1 MPPKGTK
8 RARAGRLAAVTT
20 RSASARRS
28 ASPSPVP
35 SGAGHDDLD
44 DDFDDD
50 FDDDLDQA
58 EAHPTMRDLYALLKE
73 QTKRMEEQT
82 QRIAEL
88 ASRSQ
93 DGASSSSRDP
103 VKSIEDD
110 ARALLS
116 VALSDSASQRYQN
129 YDVKLKVQEDIKEKS
144 RYNVLERIAAFAS
157 EGIIPDGDVFD
168 ELPRNVQHLLDRA
181 QTVFFR
187 IEELSSQRVAKLDV
201 EIQIAVWIDQL
212 GPAFKEVFERV
223 HANHGGGIDSIQ
235 KSITEAVACLRAQRD
250 LQAPR
255 GGGGSGGGG
264 GGGGGRG
271 RSGGGGGRSD
281 SGGGGGGSGRG
292 DRPSR
297 GSGSGNDGQSGG
309 GGRSGRGAG
318 GSGTGGA
325 GRGGGG
331 GRGNG
336 TTASSGP

>member
-1 MPPKGTK
+1 
-8 RARAGRLAAVTT
+8 
-20 RSASARRS
+20 
-28 ASPSPVP
+28 
-35 SGAGHDDLD
+35 
-44 DDFDDD
+44 
-50 FDDDLDQA
+50 
-58 EAHPTMRDLYALLKE
+58 MRDLYALLKE
-73 QTKRMEEQT
+73 QT

-88 ASRSQ
+88 ESRSQ

-116 VALSDSASQRYQN
+116 AALSDSASQRYQN

-181 QTVFFR
+181 QTALFR

-255 GGGGSGGGG
+255 GGGG
-264 GGGGGRG
+264 GRG

-325 GRGGGG
+325 GRGGG
-331 GRGNG
+331 
-336 TTASSGP
+336 

>member
-1 MPPKGTK
+1 
-8 RARAGRLAAVTT
+8 
-20 RSASARRS
+20 
-28 ASPSPVP
+28 
-35 SGAGHDDLD
+35 
-44 DDFDDD
+44 
-50 FDDDLDQA
+50 
-58 EAHPTMRDLYALLKE
+58 MRDLYALLKE
-73 QTKRMEEQT
+73 QT

-88 ASRSQ
+88 ESRSQ

-181 QTVFFR
+181 QTALFR

-223 HANHGGGIDSIQ
+223 HANHGGGIESIQ

-255 GGGGSGGGG
+255 GGGGSGGG

-325 GRGGGG
+325 GRGGG
-331 GRGNG
+331 
-336 TTASSGP
+336 